1 MGPLQMTPPN
11 GRSMRI
17 LHGALTA
24 GLALAG
30 AALVFLRRTQSL
42 PTMVPPVT
50 GIALAIAA
58 ISTLAVALAVV
69 RPRFPTQRPDQ
80 TADAYWGDTT
90 VRGTAIVMWAGVE
103 GAGLLAAVG
112 YLLTGASAALI
123 ALMLAILTLASLG
136 PRRFEQ
142 DQAE

>member
-1 MGPLQMTPPN
+1 MADANART
-11 GRSMRI
+11 MRI
-17 LHGALTA
+17 LHIALTL
-24 GLALAG
+24 GLTLAG
-30 AALVFLRRTQSL
+30 AVLFFLRRTYPL
-42 PTMVPPVT
+42 PQMVPSVT
-50 GIALAIAA
+50 GLALAIAA

-80 TADAYWGDTT
+80 TTDAYWGDTT

-112 YLLTGASAALI
+112 YLLTGAGAALI
-123 ALMLAILTLASLG
+123 ALALAILTLASLG

-142 DQAE
+142 DQD